1 MRKND
6 VDNKTYFRS
15 ADRLVNLNGSWS
27 FLTRDGECGPFFREE
42 DAKIALK
49 RFVIDKI
56 WHETQKESKRAS
68 RAIRPKVNTYA
79 FANRPDVMEYE

>member
-6 VDNKTYFRS
+6 VGNRTYFRS
-15 ADRLVNLNGSWS
+15 DDRLVNLNGSWS
-27 FLTRDGECGPFFREE
+27 FLTRDGECGPFSREA
-42 DAKIALK
+42 DAQVALK

-56 WHETQKESKRAS
+56 WQDQQKETKRAA
-68 RAIRPKVNTYA
+68 RVVRPKINNYA